1 MSVCIMM
8 YTLNPI
14 SIYTPKSAQEEA
26 EEEKVDSLDI
36 IIVSLVWSWS
46 RNLVLMMQEKK
57 KEQKH
62 PLPFFEDFFIK

>member
-1 MSVCIMM
+1 MYVCIMM

-36 IIVSLVWSWS
+36 IIVSLV
-46 RNLVLMMQEKK
+46 
-57 KEQKH
+57 
-62 PLPFFEDFFIK
+62 

>member
-1 MSVCIMM
+1 MYVCIMM

-57 KEQKH
+57 QQQKH